1 MHVLLTTT
9 AISVMVA
16 LSGPAAAE
24 SNKVY
29 KIPMAGSETHSN
41 DDGAYVIGA
50 TDGQFNPDPAHP
62 GNQHTHC
69 APEDAVWF
77 SAKIAGRNKVVSIC
91 EHEPEDDSPNQL
103 SYRYGALGDI
113 ELQYPASE
121 PSFKEFTLR
130 VYTRARTTYLKFD
143 FGKDGYEYAI
153 LEGDDDG
160 DYGAWLRVRKT
171 SDDTILAEHK
181 LDVESK
187 PFHLMLLGDRVRQ
200 EPFDE

>member
-1 MHVLLTTT
+1 MHINLTAMAVSLMMVLPQ
-9 AISVMVA
+9 AAVA
-16 LSGPAAAE
+16 Q

-29 KIPMAGSETHSN
+29 KIPMAGSETQSN

-50 TDGQFNPDPAHP
+50 TDGEINPDPAHP
-62 GNQHTHC
+62 GNQGSHC
-69 APEDAVWF
+69 APEDGVWF
-77 SAKIAGRNKVVSIC
+77 NAKVAGRDTVVSIC

-171 SDDTILAEHK
+171 SDDTVLAEHK

-187 PFHLMLLGDRVRQ
+187 PFNLMLLGDRVRE